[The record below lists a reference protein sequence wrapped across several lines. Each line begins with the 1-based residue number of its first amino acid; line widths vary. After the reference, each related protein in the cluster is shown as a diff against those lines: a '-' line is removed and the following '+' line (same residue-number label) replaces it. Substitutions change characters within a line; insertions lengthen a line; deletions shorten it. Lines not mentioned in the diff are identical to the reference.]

1 MLQWVGEGEIHSCT
15 LLIYFAH
22 YSLEVMENKKKIYLH
37 KFIYSSEEHF
47 CGSTKFPQ
55 NNVMQ
60 IIVGVRELWSDDG
73 DTQTNELIDRHTIF

>member
-22 YSLEVMENKKKIYLH
+22 YSLEVMENKKIYLH
-37 KFIYSSEEHF
+37 KFIYSSEEPSR
-47 CGSTKFPQ
+47 GSTKFPQ

-60 IIVGVRELWSDDG
+60 IIVGVHEL
-73 DTQTNELIDRHTIF
+73 

>member
-22 YSLEVMENKKKIYLH
+22 YSLEVMENKKKYICINL
-37 KFIYSSEEHF
+37 FNTSEEHSR
-47 CGSTKFPQ
+47 GSTQFPQ

-60 IIVGVRELWSDDG
+60 IIVGVREL
-73 DTQTNELIDRHTIF
+73 